1 MLAHTS
7 GKEAWAFYDY
17 WSEIEKH
24 ERLKNKTSK
33 KTLLIIYFLPEDE
46 GVL

>member
-7 GKEAWAFYDY
+7 DKEAWAFYDY

-24 ERLKNKTSK
+24 ERLKNKTSEK
-33 KTLLIIYFLPEDE
+33 ALLIIFFLPEE
-46 GVL
+46 RVLL